1 MGQTI
6 VVGLD
11 LSQGS
16 NAALRH
22 IIDLTGQ
29 VETDIH
35 VVRCIE
41 EQTDETVEDAQRVEQ
56 MNTAREEIEQ
66 LVRELTSTSAAISTH
81 VLFSVSPATELCQLS
96 EKVTADLV
104 VVGAGGTGG
113 SNCAFTVGPVAEGV
127 LRGAGRPVLVFRS
140 PRAANATP
148 E

>member
-16 NAALRH
+16 ISALRH
-22 IIDLTGQ
+22 IIALTGE

-41 EQTDETVEDAQRVEQ
+41 ERTDETIEDAQRVEQ
-56 MNTAREEIEQ
+56 MNAAREEVEQ
-66 LVRELTSTSAAISTH
+66 LVKELTSTSSAISTH
-81 VLFSVSPATELCQLS
+81 VLFSVSPAAELCQLS

-113 SNCAFTVGPVAEGV
+113 SNCAFAVGPVAEGV

-140 PRAANATP
+140 PKAPNAMQ